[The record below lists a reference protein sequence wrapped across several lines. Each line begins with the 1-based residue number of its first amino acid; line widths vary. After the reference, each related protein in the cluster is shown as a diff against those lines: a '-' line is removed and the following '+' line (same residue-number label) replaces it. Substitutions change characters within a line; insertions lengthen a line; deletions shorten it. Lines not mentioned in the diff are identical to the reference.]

1 LRALPVA
8 ALVVPLLLTV
18 PFIRSLLRDA
28 LLSRRSAWR
37 DAATVARRASA
48 SSRTVVDIT
57 PLFPRRTSARD
68 FPSARASASHV
79 AIARHSDRKSGRMQS
94 VARIDVVSIV
104 DIAWFRARRE
114 ARLRRAAR
122 VAAVPQRSGI
132 SVARDG
138 GTARSQVVEHL
149 A

>member
-8 ALVVPLLLTV
+8 ALVVPLFLTV
-18 PFIRSLLRDA
+18 PFIRALLRDA
-28 LLSRRSAWR
+28 LLRCRAAWR

-48 SSRTVVDIT
+48 SSRMVVDIT
-57 PLFPRRTSARD
+57 PLFARRTSARA
-68 FPSARASASHV
+68 FPSARAVSRV

-94 VARIDVVSIV
+94 LARIVDASVV

-122 VAAVPQRSGI
+122 VAAVPRRSGI
-132 SVARDG
+132 TVARDG

>member
-1 LRALPVA
+1 LRALPVV
-8 ALVVPLLLTV
+8 ALVVPLFLTV

-28 LLSRRSAWR
+28 LLRGRAAWR

-48 SSRTVVDIT
+48 SSRSVVDIT
-57 PLFPRRTSARD
+57 PLFPRRTPARD
-68 FPSARASASHV
+68 CSSARADAPHI
-79 AIARHSDRKSGRMQS
+79 AIVRHSDRKSGRMQS
-94 VARIDVVSIV
+94 IARIGEASVV

-122 VAAVPQRSGI
+122 VAAVPPRSGI
-132 SVARDG
+132 TVARDG

>member
-1 LRALPVA
+1 
-8 ALVVPLLLTV
+8 
-18 PFIRSLLRDA
+18 
-28 LLSRRSAWR
+28 
-37 DAATVARRASA
+37 
-48 SSRTVVDIT
+48 
-57 PLFPRRTSARD
+57 
-68 FPSARASASHV
+68 
-79 AIARHSDRKSGRMQS
+79 
-94 VARIDVVSIV
+94 VSIV

-122 VAAVPQRSGI
+122 VAAVARRSGI

>member
-1 LRALPVA
+1 LF
-8 ALVVPLLLTV
+8 LTV
-18 PFIRSLLRDA
+18 QFARSLLRDA
-28 LLSRRSAWR
+28 LSRRRAAWR

-48 SSRTVVDIT
+48 SPRTVVDIT
-57 PLFPRRTSARD
+57 PLFPRRTWARD
-68 FPSARASASHV
+68 FPSARAGASHV
-79 AIARHSDRKSGRMQS
+79 AIARHSDRKSGSMQS
-94 VARIDVVSIV
+94 VARIDDASVV

-132 SVARDG
+132 TVARDG

>member
-1 LRALPVA
+1 MRALPVA
-8 ALVVPLLLTV
+8 ALVVPLFLTV
-18 PFIRSLLRDA
+18 QFVRSLLRDA
-28 LLSRRSAWR
+28 WSRRRATWR
-37 DAATVARRASA
+37 DAATVAWRASA
-48 SSRTVVDIT
+48 SSETVVDIT
-57 PLFPRRTSARD
+57 PLFPRRTLARD
-68 FPSARASASHV
+68 FPSTRASASHV

-94 VARIDVVSIV
+94 VARIDDVSIV

-122 VAAVPQRSGI
+122 VAVVPPRSGI
-132 SVARDG
+132 SVARDD